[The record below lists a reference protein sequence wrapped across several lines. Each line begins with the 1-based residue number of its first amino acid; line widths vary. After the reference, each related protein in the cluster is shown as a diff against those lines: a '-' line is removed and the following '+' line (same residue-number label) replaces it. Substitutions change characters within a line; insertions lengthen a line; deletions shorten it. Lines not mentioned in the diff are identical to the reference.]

1 MIRRFGYTALGALFL
16 LGACTHEADTT
27 AQEVTET
34 AAPVAEVVA
43 PVTETY
49 SIRLF
54 ETTIGQLVATTE
66 GNAISVDYEYRNNGR
81 GPTLAEEIE
90 LGADGL
96 PVSWKVDGATVFGN
110 EIHET
115 FTLADGVASWT
126 DTTGSATAEA
136 TEPTIYIPQNGTPY
150 ALAVYAKALLAD
162 DDLKLPAW
170 PAGNLSMNPLDKVS
184 VDGDGGPV
192 KTTAY
197 ALVGDDVDPT
207 YFLVDAGGDLFAF
220 MSPRFV
226 IVREG
231 YEGAED
237 QLKDLATRLSTE
249 RLENIQ
255 AETAHKFD
263 APLAITNVRIF
274 DPHARAL
281 TEPSTVTVEDGVITA
296 VTTGDT
302 DVSGDYVIDGQGGTL
317 VPGLIDMHG
326 HVSQDAALKNIAAG
340 VTMIRDMGNDNAVL
354 SELIGKIDA
363 GTLAGPRIVRSGFI
377 EGKSPFSSNNGILV
391 NSEEEA
397 VAAVD
402 WYADQGDYF
411 QIKIYNSMNPAWV
424 PAIVKRAKARGMRVT
439 GHVPAFTDADHMIE
453 AGYDEMTHIN
463 QVMLGWVL
471 AQGEDT
477 RTLLRLTALQRLPGL
492 DLDGPAVQHT
502 LDLMAEK
509 GVAIDPTYAIH
520 EALLLSRNGETQ
532 AGMADYIDHMPVA
545 VQRQAKAA
553 WSAIGSP
560 EEDAAYKGAFDQ
572 ITDTLRRMKDR
583 GIFIVFG
590 TDMGGALT
598 LHRELELYQNIGF
611 TPAEILAR
619 ATLEEADYMGLGDTL
634 GSIEPGKQA
643 DFLLV
648 PGNPVE
654 DLKAIKTIRLVSK
667 GDTVYFPSEIYPY
680 FGIRPFTDIPQIT
693 NASAEAE

>member
-1 MIRRFGYTALGALFL
+1 MLDRVGCTALGALFL
-16 LGACTHEADTT
+16 LGACTHEADVP
-27 AQEVTET
+27 E
-34 AAPVAEVVA
+34 AE
-43 PVTETY
+43 PVTEVAEAPAPETETFA
-49 SIRLF
+49 IRLF
-54 ETTIGQLVATTE
+54 DKTIGELTATTE
-66 GNAISVDYEYRNNGR
+66 GDTVTVDYEYRNNGR
-81 GPTLAEEIE
+81 GPTLAETIV
-90 LGADGL
+90 LGEDGL
-96 PVSWKVDGATVFGN
+96 PVGWTVDGATTFGN

-115 FTLADGVASWT
+115 FALEDGTASWT
-126 DTTGSATAEA
+126 DTTGPGSAEA
-136 TEPTIYIPQNGTPY
+136 SEPTVYIPQNGTPY

-162 DDLKLPAW
+162 ADNKLPAW
-170 PAGNLSMNPLDKVS
+170 PAGELSLDALESVT
-184 VDGDGGPV
+184 VDGEGGPV
-192 KTTAY
+192 EATAY

-207 YFLVDAGGDLFAF
+207 YFLAEADGSLFAYI
-220 MSPRFV
+220 SPRFV

-231 YEGAED
+231 YEAAD
-237 QLKDLATRLSTE
+237 TQLKELAARLSTE
-249 RLENIQ
+249 RLETIQ

-263 APLAITNVRIF
+263 APLAITNVRVF
-274 DPHARAL
+274 DAEAKAL
-281 TEPSTVTVEDGVITA
+281 TEPSTVMVEDGVITA
-296 VTTGDT
+296 VSADDMDT
-302 DVSGDYVIDGQGGTL
+302 SGAYVIDGQGGTL

-340 VTMIRDMGNDNAVL
+340 VTTIRDMGNDNAVL
-354 SELIGKIDA
+354 SELIAKIDA

-402 WYADQGDYF
+402 WYADQGDFF
-411 QIKIYNSMNPAWV
+411 QIKVYNSMNPAWV
-424 PAIVKRAKARGMRVT
+424 PAIVKRAKERGLRVT

-532 AGMADYIDHMPVA
+532 AGMADYVDHMPVA
-545 VQRQAKAA
+545 IQRQSKAA

-572 ITDTLRRMKDR
+572 ITDTIRRMKDR

-590 TDMGGALT
+590 TDLGGALT
-598 LHRELELYQNIGF
+598 LHRELELYQNVGF

-619 ATLEEADYMGLGDTL
+619 ATLEEADYMGLGDEI
-634 GSIEPGKQA
+634 GSIEPGKKA

-654 DLKAIKTIRLVSK
+654 DLKAIKTIKLVSK
-667 GDTVYFPSEIYPY
+667 GDTVYFPSEIYPR
-680 FGIRPFTDIPQIT
+680 FGIRPFTDAPDVRAPDET
-693 NASAEAE
+693 K

>member
-1 MIRRFGYTALGALFL
+1 MLNRFGYPALAALVL
-16 LGACTHEADTT
+16 LGACTHEAEAPALD
-27 AQEVTET
+27 AAPAAAPEAATET
-34 AAPVAEVVA
+34 F
-43 PVTETY
+43 

-54 ETTIGQLVATTE
+54 DKTIGQMVATTQ
-66 GNAISVDYEYRNNGR
+66 GNDISVDYEYRNNGR
-81 GPTLAEEIE
+81 GPTLAEEVE

-96 PVSWKVDGATVFGN
+96 PVSWKVDGATTFGN

-115 FTLADGVASWT
+115 FALADGVANWT
-126 DTTGSATAEA
+126 DTTGPGSAEKM
-136 TEPTIYIPQNGTPY
+136 EPTIYIPQNGTPY

-162 DDLKLPAW
+162 ADHKLPAW
-170 PAGNLSMNPLDKVS
+170 PAGELSLDELEHVT
-184 VDGDGGPV
+184 VDGAAGPV
-192 KTTAY
+192 EATAW

-207 YFLVDAGGDLFAF
+207 YFLTDADNQLFAF
-220 MSPRFV
+220 ISPRFV

-231 YEGAED
+231 YEGAEH
-237 QLKDLATRLSTE
+237 QLTDLATRLSTE
-249 RLENIQ
+249 RLEAIQ
-255 AETAHKFD
+255 AATAHKFD

-274 DPHARAL
+274 DPHAKAL
-281 TEPSTVTVEDGVITA
+281 TALSTVTVKDGVITA
-296 VTTGDT
+296 VVPGVT
-302 DVSGDYVIDGQGGTL
+302 DVGGDYVVDGQGGTL
-317 VPGLIDMHG
+317 VPGLIDMHAHLG
-326 HVSQDAALKNIAAG
+326 QDGALKNIAAG
-340 VTMIRDMGNDNAVL
+340 VTLVRDMGNDNAVL
-354 SELIGKIDA
+354 KELIGKIDA
-363 GTLAGPRIVRSGFI
+363 GTLAGPRVVRSGFI

-402 WYADQGDYF
+402 WYADQGDF
-411 QIKIYNSMNPAWV
+411 WQIKIYNSMNPAWV
-424 PAIVKRAKARGMRVT
+424 PAIVKRAHERGLRVT
-439 GHVPAFTDADHMIE
+439 GHVPAFTDANHMIE

-471 AQGEDT
+471 TQGEDT
-477 RTLLRLTALQRLPGL
+477 RTLLRLTALQRLPQL
-492 DLDGPAVQHT
+492 DLGSEPVQHT
-502 LDLMAEK
+502 LDLMVDK
-509 GVAIDPTYAIH
+509 HVAIDPTYAIH

-553 WSAIGSP
+553 WSAINSP
-560 EEDAAYKGAFDQ
+560 EDDAAYKGAFDQ
-572 ITDTLRRMKDR
+572 ITDTLQRMKDR

-619 ATLEEADYMGLGDTL
+619 ATLEEASYMGLGDTL

-680 FGIRPFTDIPQIT
+680 FGIRPFTDIPAVQ
-693 NASAEAE
+693 APAAADPE

>member
-1 MIRRFGYTALGALFL
+1 MLDRFGCTALGALFL
-16 LGACTHEADTT
+16 LGACTHEA
-27 AQEVTET
+27 EVPATELAAEAA
-34 AAPVAEVVA
+34 AAPA

-49 SIRLF
+49 SVRLF
-54 ETTIGQLVATTE
+54 DTTIGQMVATTE
-66 GNAISVDYEYRNNGR
+66 GSTVTVDYEYRNNGR
-81 GPTLAEEIE
+81 GPTLAETIE
-90 LGADGL
+90 LGDDGL
-96 PVSWKVDGATVFGN
+96 PVGWTVDGATTFGN
-110 EIHET
+110 KIHET
-115 FTLADGVASWT
+115 FALADGVASWT
-126 DTTGSATAEA
+126 DTTGPGTAEA
-136 TEPTIYIPQNGTPY
+136 GEPTIYIPQNGTPY
-150 ALAVYAKALLAD
+150 TLSVYAKALLAD
-162 DDLKLPAW
+162 ADHKMPAW
-170 PAGNLSMNPLDKVS
+170 PAGELSLDALQTLT
-184 VDGDGGPV
+184 VDGEGGPV
-192 KTTAY
+192 ETTAY
-197 ALVGDDVDPT
+197 ALVGDNVDPT
-207 YFLVDAGGDLFAF
+207 YFLAEADGSLFAF
-220 MSPRFV
+220 ISPRFV

-231 YEGAED
+231 YEAAD
-237 QLKDLATRLSTE
+237 TQLKELAAQLSTE
-249 RLENIQ
+249 RLETIQ

-263 APLAITNVRIF
+263 APLAITNVRVF
-274 DPHARAL
+274 DAHAKVL
-281 TEPSTVTVEDGVITA
+281 TEPSTVMVEHGMIMA
-296 VTTGDT
+296 VSPGDMDT
-302 DVSGDYVIDGQGGTL
+302 SGAYVVDGQGGTL

-391 NSEEEA
+391 KSEEEA

-402 WYADQGDYF
+402 WYADQGDF
-411 QIKIYNSMNPAWV
+411 WEIKVYNSMNPAWV
-424 PAIVKRAKARGMRVT
+424 PAVVKRAHERGLRVT
-439 GHVPAFTDADHMIE
+439 GHVPAFTRADNMIE

-471 AQGEDT
+471 DDGEDT
-477 RTLLRLTALQRLPGL
+477 RTLLRLTALQRLPQV
-492 DLDGPAVQHT
+492 DLDGANVQHT
-502 LDLMAEK
+502 LDLMVEK

-532 AGMADYIDHMPVA
+532 AGMADYVDHMPVA

-572 ITDTLRRMKDR
+572 ITDTIKRMKDR

-590 TDMGGALT
+590 TDLGGALT
-598 LHRELELYQNIGF
+598 LHRELELYQNVGF

-619 ATLEEADYMGLGDTL
+619 ATLEEAEYMGLGDEL
-634 GSIEPGKQA
+634 GSIEPGKKA
-643 DFLLV
+643 DFILV

-667 GDTVYFPSEIYPY
+667 GDTVYFPSEIYPW
-680 FGIRPFTDIPQIT
+680 FGIRPFTDVPEVMAPVEQ
-693 NASAEAE
+693 